1 MKRNYYLD
9 TFRGFTIIS
18 MVLFH
23 LAYNINYYRSI
34 GWYDGTTL
42 NRVWQLSIALS
53 FFLISGFTS
62 SLLPSDKNIKRGIKT
77 SILGFAIT
85 LSTYIFARDQL
96 IVWGVLN
103 GLGLSMII
111 AGLIQKYW
119 KIPPYITIIFILI
132 FIGTYNVPRAS
143 LTGFRLFDFLYD
155 NNIFIL
161 GFPSENFT
169 STDYFPLIPWIF
181 AYLAGLSAGNYLK
194 ENNVS
199 KGNDN
204 ILARIGRLSMPIY
217 LAHQIILY
225 PLVSFFLS

>member
-1 MKRNYYLD
+1 
-9 TFRGFTIIS
+9 

-23 LAYNINYYRSI
+23 LAYNINYYRPI
-34 GWYDGTTL
+34 GWYDGTQF
-42 NRVWQLSIALS
+42 NRIWQLSIALS

-62 SLLPSDKNIKRGIKT
+62 SLLSSDKNIKRGIKT

-111 AGLIQKYW
+111 SGLIQKFR
-119 KIPPYITIIFILI
+119 KIPPYFSIIFIML
-132 FIGTYNVPRAS
+132 FVGTYDVPRDS
-143 LTGFRLFDFLYD
+143 LTGLRLFDFLYD

-181 AYLAGLSAGNYLK
+181 AFLSGLSGGNYLK
-194 ENNVS
+194 EKHLR

-204 ILARIGRLSMPIY
+204 ILARLGRLSMPIY
-217 LAHQIILY
+217 LAHQVILY
-225 PLVSFFLS
+225 PLVSFILS

>member
-1 MKRNYYLD
+1 
-9 TFRGFTIIS
+9 

-23 LAYNINYYRSI
+23 LAYNINYFRPIS
-34 GWYDGTTL
+34 WYDGTIF
-42 NRVWQLSIALS
+42 NRIWQISIALS
-53 FFLISGFTS
+53 FFLISGITS
-62 SLLPSDKNIKRGIKT
+62 SLLTYDKNIKRGIKT
-77 SILGFAIT
+77 SIIGFAIT
-85 LSTYIFARDQL
+85 IITYIFARDQL

-111 AGLIQKYW
+111 AGLIQRSW
-119 KIPPYITIIFILI
+119 KIPSYFAIIFLLV
-132 FIGTYNVPRAS
+132 FVGTYNIPRSS
-143 LTGFRLFDFLYD
+143 LAGIGIFDYLYE

-161 GFPSENFT
+161 GFPSSSFI
-169 STDYFPLIPWIF
+169 STDYFPIIPWIF

-194 ENNVS
+194 EKNVS

-204 ILARIGRLSMPIY
+204 ILAKIGRLSMPIY